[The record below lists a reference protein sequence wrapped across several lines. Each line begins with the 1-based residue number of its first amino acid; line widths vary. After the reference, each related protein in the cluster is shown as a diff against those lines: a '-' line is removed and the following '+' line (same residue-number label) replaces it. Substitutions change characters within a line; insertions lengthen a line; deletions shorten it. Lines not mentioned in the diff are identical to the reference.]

1 LLKSSFTAEK
11 GLNVLGMLAQFIE
24 HALAVLPNML
34 VVLAAALSA
43 TIAVSFFHGHVV
55 TIKTFYLVTIM
66 FTGTVSLLLGLAGG
80 ITYVVLAHRRREFDQ
95 RELATLFSLLLFALG
110 ASFGLIPGI
119 SEVPTIA
126 EGQR

>member
-1 LLKSSFTAEK
+1 
-11 GLNVLGMLAQFIE
+11 MLVQIIE
-24 HALAVLPNML
+24 GALAVLPNAVPNML
-34 VVLAAALSA
+34 VVLVAAVSA
-43 TIAVSFFHGHVV
+43 TIAVSFFYGHVV
-55 TIKTFYLVTIM
+55 TIKTLYLLIIM
-66 FTGTVSLLLGLAGG
+66 VTGTASLLLGLAGG